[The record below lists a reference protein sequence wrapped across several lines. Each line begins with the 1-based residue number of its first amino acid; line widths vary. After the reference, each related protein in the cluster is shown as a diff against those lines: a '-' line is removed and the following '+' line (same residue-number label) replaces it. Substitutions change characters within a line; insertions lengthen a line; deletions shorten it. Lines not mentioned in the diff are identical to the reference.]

1 MCHQATDLKKITAIL
16 LAGILMFNWFG
27 YQLLTHY
34 LQSKADDRLVAKIDM
49 NDYDESQLIE
59 VRVPINLPYHN
70 DWQEFERYDGQ
81 IEIEGIHYKYVK
93 RKVENGELVLL
104 CIPDQS
110 RTLFQ
115 SARDNFFSLVNDLQ
129 HNSTNKKS
137 DSGNSLAFKNI
148 ISEYRQA
155 HNDWSVRVIENDKLS
170 FTLGNTALLAAPFT
184 PTAEQ
189 PPEA

>member
-1 MCHQATDLKKITAIL
+1 
-16 LAGILMFNWFG
+16 MFNWFG
-27 YQLLTHY
+27 YQLLTGY
-34 LQSKADDRLVAKIDM
+34 LESKADAHMVAQLDR

-59 VRVPINLPYHN
+59 IRVPINLPYHN

-110 RTLFQ
+110 RKLFQ
-115 SARDNFFSLVNDLQ
+115 TARDNFFSLVNDLQ
-129 HNSTNKKS
+129 HNSTNKNS

-148 ISEYRQA
+148 TSEYRQE

-170 FTLGNTALLAAPFT
+170 FTLENTALLAAPFT
-184 PTAEQ
+184 QTTEQ